1 MLMVQKGGRNMRFP
15 KPARWALGI
24 LLVFVTLKGGCEIAE
39 EILEHWGGHHDPSVP
54 TSPNQRKVTSEIGR
68 GSRAYAGEPG
78 QKALSYLR
86 DNAGRLGLKPSLD
99 DVKIIDARANDFST
113 NVEFQQA
120 FRGLAVENARVQVNF
135 DKDGHVVQVVNSYTP
150 PVNVSDQ
157 ITIPKEQAES
167 LARQEFSHTT
177 PIYVSKV
184 DEQER
189 ARGVFVDAKDI
200 KLAEP
205 LKTNEVYFS
214 LKDQL
219 RRAYKTYIHA
229 NSPFGIKE
237 VVTDAGNGAV
247 LQVRNFIYDAVD
259 GRGQVF
265 IPNPVNSLNDNRLRD
280 SDNSGA
286 AVPSASPTA
295 YKLES
300 LPELEAP
307 SGGPFVLKGPYVVL
321 EDIEPPKNT
330 VPVNT
335 VGPDFLFTRDSE
347 NFEDVMVYYHI
358 DRMQRYIQTL
368 GLKGIMNRQIRA
380 DAHGFDGGDNS
391 RYVSTPTTLGQ
402 GYLAFGDGGVDD
414 AEDADVIAHEYGH
427 AIQDNQTLG
436 KYAVVTDETSAMAE
450 GFGDYWAFSMYKAE
464 SEASRFDLRCLMEW
478 DHVPTGI
485 NDCFRRV
492 GLNKTKVPGDFTVA
506 GDAHINGLVWAS
518 TLSEIFIK
526 LGKETADA
534 LILQSH
540 FNVPTS
546 PNFEQGADAILV
558 AALQR
563 NQEDKIPELCNV
575 FQRHQIY
582 KANHC
587 PKVSLPVSGATP

>member
-1 MLMVQKGGRNMRFP
+1 MRFP

-24 LLVFVTLKGGCEIAE
+24 LLVFVALKGGCEIAE
-39 EILEHWGGHHDPSVP
+39 EIAQHCCRNDDHPTP
-54 TSPNQRKVTSEIGR
+54 TSPNQRRVTSEIGR
-68 GSRAYAGEPG
+68 GSRAYPG
-78 QKALSYLR
+78 DPTQKALSYLR
-86 DNAGRLGLKPSLD
+86 DNADRLGLKRSLD
-99 DVKIIDARANDFST
+99 DVKIIDARSNDFSA
-113 NVEFQQA
+113 NVEFRQV
-120 FRGLAVENARVQVNF
+120 FDGKPVENARVQINF

-150 PVNVSDQ
+150 PVAVSDQ
-157 ITIPKEQAES
+157 ITISKEQAES
-167 LARQEFSHTT
+167 LARQEFSRTT
-177 PIYVSKV
+177 PIYASKV

-205 LKTNEVYFS
+205 IKTDEVYFS

-219 RRAYKTYIHA
+219 RRAYKTYIPA
-229 NSPFGIKE
+229 ISPFGIKE
-237 VVTDAGNGAV
+237 IITDAGNGAV
-247 LQVRNFIYDAVD
+247 LQTRNFVYNDGVA

-265 IPNPVNSLNDNRLRD
+265 IPNPVNSLNDNKLTD
-280 SDNSGA
+280 SDDSSA

-295 YKLES
+295 YVTVS
-300 LPELEAP
+300 LPDLDAP
-307 SGGPFVLKGPYVVL
+307 TAGPFVLKGPYVVL
-321 EDIEPPKNT
+321 EDIEEPRNK
-330 VPVNT
+330 VPTNEST
-335 VGPDFLFTRDSE
+335 PEFTFTRDSE
-347 NFEDVMVYYHI
+347 NFEDVMLYYHI
-358 DRMQRYIQTL
+358 DRMQRYIQSL
-368 GLKGIMNRQIRA
+368 GFTKIMNRQIRA
-380 DAHGFDGGDNS
+380 DAHGFNGEDNS

-436 KYAVVTDETSAMAE
+436 KYGIVSDETNAMAE
-450 GFGDYWAFSMYKAE
+450 GFGDYWALSMYKAE
-464 SEASRFDLRCLMEW
+464 NEASRYDLRCLMEW
-478 DHVPTGI
+478 DHVPPGP

-492 GLNKTKVPGDFTVA
+492 GLNKIKFPGDFTVH
-506 GDAHINGLVWAS
+506 GDAHVNGLIWAS
-518 TLSEIFIK
+518 ALAEIFTK

-540 FNVPTS
+540 FNVPTG

-558 AALQR
+558 AALQQ

-575 FQRHQIY
+575 FQRHKIY
-582 KANHC
+582 EANHC

>member
-1 MLMVQKGGRNMRFP
+1 MRFP

-24 LLVFVTLKGGCEIAE
+24 LLFFVALKGGCEIAE
-39 EILEHWGGHHDPSVP
+39 EVVEHTWGHHDQNTP
-54 TSPNQRKVTSEIGR
+54 TSPNQRRVTSEVGR
-68 GSRAYAGEPG
+68 GKRVYSGDPS

-86 DNAGRLGLKPSLD
+86 DNAGRLGLKQSLED
-99 DVKIIDARANDFST
+99 LKIIDARSNPFST
-113 NVEFQQA
+113 NVEMQQV
-120 FRGLAVENARVQVNF
+120 FKGLAVENARLQVNF
-135 DKDGHVVQVVNSYTP
+135 DKDGHPVQVVNSYTP
-150 PVNVSDQ
+150 PINVSDE
-157 ITIPKEQAES
+157 ITMSKEQAGNI
-167 LARQEFSHTT
+167 ARQEFSRTT
-177 PIYVSKV
+177 PIYASKV

-205 LKTNEVYFS
+205 TKVDDVYFS
-214 LKDQL
+214 QKDQL

-237 VVTDAGNGAV
+237 IITDAGNGAV
-247 LQVRNFIYDAVD
+247 LQIRNFVYNDGVA

-265 IPNPVNSLNDNRLRD
+265 IPNPVNSLNDNKLTD
-280 SDNSGA
+280 SDNSSA

-295 YKLES
+295 YVTVT
-300 LPELEAP
+300 LPDLDAP
-307 SGGPFVLKGPYVVL
+307 TAGPFVLKGPYVVL
-321 EDIEPPKNT
+321 EEIEDPKIAVAKNDSAPEFT
-330 VPVNT
+330 V
-335 VGPDFLFTRDSE
+335 TRDSP

-358 DRMQRYIQTL
+358 DRMQRYIQSL
-368 GLKGIMNRQIRA
+368 GFTKIMNRQIRA
-380 DAHGFDGGDNS
+380 DAHGCEGADDS
-391 RYVSTPTTLGQ
+391 HYVSTPATLGQ

-436 KYAVVTDETSAMAE
+436 KYGIVSDETNAMAE
-450 GFGDYWAFSMYKAE
+450 GFGDYWALSMYKAE
-464 SEASRFDLRCLMEW
+464 NDKSGYDIRCLMEW
-478 DHVPTGI
+478 DHVPPGI
-485 NDCFRRV
+485 NGCFRRV
-492 GLNKTKVPGDFTVA
+492 GLNKIKVPGDFTVS
-506 GDAHINGLVWAS
+506 GDAHINGLIWAS
-518 TLSEIFIK
+518 TLAEIFTK

-575 FQRHQIY
+575 FQRHNIY
-582 KANHC
+582 EANHC
-587 PKVSLPVSGATP
+587 PNVSLPVSGATP